1 MISTLKNNSLVDFEN
16 ELSLILNSTS
26 NEVDKLKKIII
37 FIEDILRQLTEW
49 LQNHVFDSIQEEIIF
64 FKEIKSNIVAK
75 LIFYKEILLLVATL
89 PLDKSK
95 RIKHFDKKLDAI
107 HKFHRKN
114 KEFIKYVKSQSTHFD
129 ELYFSRKQHKDLFL
143 NDCSVIIHDTKI
155 CTSHE
160 YLLAEIIAYEQLAL
174 HIENR
179 MESLKKSAAAS
190 KNQIQSNLHW
200 TAKKIDLIELIYA
213 LHEAKV
219 FDNGQADIKEITNIF
234 EKAFQIDLGD
244 NITRSYIDIKNRKS
258 DQTRFLNQLQNV
270 LETKIDND
278 LN

>member
-129 ELYFSRKQHKDLFL
+129 ELYFSRKQQKDLFL

-244 NITRSYIDIKNRKS
+244 NITRSFIDIKNRKS